1 VKKLRVYL
9 DTSVISHLYAPDRPD
24 WQEDTR
30 SLWGAI
36 KAGKFEA
43 FISPVVVAELDDC
56 PEPKLSYLREQL
68 KLINYVI
75 LEKTD
80 EVTNLAERYA
90 ADVLKKKSFLD
101 CQHIAYACVYNCD
114 AVVSWNF
121 KHIVNYK
128 TIAGVKSVN
137 ALEGYREMMIF
148 SPTNLIEGSEEDD

>member
-1 VKKLRVYL
+1 VPDKEA
-9 DTSVISHLYAPDRPD
+9 DTKR
-24 WQEDTR
+24 
-30 SLWGAI
+30 LWKAI
-36 KAGKFEA
+36 KAGMFEA

-80 EVTNLAERYA
+80 EVANLAERYS
-90 ADVLKKKSFLD
+90 ADVLKKKIFAD

-128 TIAGVKSVN
+128 TIAGVKSAN

-148 SPTNLIEGSEEDD
+148 SPTNLVEGSEEDD